1 MQTALNNNIPM
12 CSEIL
17 KNALQQSVIHF
28 Q

>member
-1 MQTALNNNIPM
+1 MQTALNNNNPM
-12 CSEIL
+12 FSEIL